1 MTAPDDAPVV
11 GTQWPAPGV
20 NVGRIRDGRTVEM
33 WSYTADQHAVD
44 EFWS

>member
-20 NVGRIRDGRTVEM
+20 NVGRIRAVEM